1 MVLYYYESKSNN
13 TCSKYVD
20 LELENVFNYLANS
33 ILNTVADPKKIQ
45 NNINDFDYYDRDSL
59 SEKFKKFAQLS
70 NEARQLEIDQKIER
84 SINKWKEVFGD
95 NFPDYG

>member
-1 MVLYYYESKSNN
+1 MILYYYASKSNDA
-13 TCSKYVD
+13 CSKYVD

-33 ILNTVADPKKIQ
+33 ILNTVADPKNIQ
-45 NNINDFDYYDRDSL
+45 TNINDFDYYDRYSL

-70 NEARQLEIDQKIER
+70 NEARQLENDQKVEK

>member
-1 MVLYYYESKSNN
+1 M
-13 TCSKYVD
+13 
-20 LELENVFNYLANS
+20 ANS
-33 ILNTVADPKKIQ
+33 ILNTLADPKKIQ
-45 NNINDFDYYDRDSL
+45 NNINDFDYYDRYSL

>member
-45 NNINDFDYYDRDSL
+45 NNINDFDYYDRYSL